1 MHCTNVMDA
10 LAISL
15 VHMLCDTGK
24 NKMQIHKH
32 VQSNGIVAVSSIT
45 RLANGRWNI
54 ELDAAAAAA
63 AVGAV
68 IAVLSLS

>member
-1 MHCTNVMDA
+1 MHYTNVMDV

-32 VQSNGIVAVSSIT
+32 VQSNGIVAVCSIT

-63 AVGAV
+63 VV
-68 IAVLSLS
+68 NAVLSLS